1 MGSLQDFPPLPA
13 SQTAVITTA
22 EGRHVVARDRPV
34 PPVGPTS
41 VLVRV
46 RAVALNPTDHK
57 TPARVKTAGLTSGCD
72 FAGEVVAVGAHANDE
87 PGNAAACGGIPRRW
101 APGDRVFG
109 VVYGSNPGAPGW
121 GAFAEYVEADPVML
135 CHVPDD
141 WDWETA
147 ASVGGSVHGSV
158 ALCLFGEGKMGLD
171 LGSKQDLLK
180 VVLVYGGSTA
190 CGTMALQMLRLAGY
204 IPIATCSPRNAS
216 LVTAYGAEATFDYHL
231 ETCAD
236 DIKQYTKSA
245 LWFALDCIGTAQS
258 AALCYA
264 ALGRAGG
271 RYVALEK
278 YPDSVAAL
286 RKVVKPSWVM
296 GPVMFGR
303 ELQLGEG
310 YSQPA
315 DPSARAFARIWYPL
329 AETLMGS
336 GALKQH
342 PMKVVAPDGR
352 EGWAEAVIRGLG
364 DLRDGNVSAKKLAV
378 TVAA

>member
-1 MGSLQDFPPLPA
+1 MGSLQDFLPLPA

-22 EGRHVVARDRPV
+22 EGRHAVARDRPV

-87 PGNAAACGGIPRRW
+87 PSDAAACGGIPRRW

-135 CHVPDD
+135 CHVPED

-171 LGSKQDLLK
+171 LGRLKAPRGGHAQLSKQDLLK

-190 CGTMALQMLRLAGY
+190 CGIMALQMLRLAGY
-204 IPIATCSPRNAS
+204 IPIATCSPQNAG
-216 LVTAYGAEATFDYHL
+216 LVTAYGAAATFDYHL

-264 ALGRAGG
+264 ALGRAGD
-271 RYVALEK
+271 RYVVLEK

-286 RKVVKPSWVM
+286 RKVVKPSWAM

-315 DPSARAFARIWYPL
+315 DPSAQ
-329 AETLMGS
+329 TLMGS
-336 GALKQH
+336 GALKHH

-352 EGWAEAVIRGLG
+352 EGWPEAVIRGLG
-364 DLRDGNVSAKKLAV
+364 DLRDGNVSA
-378 TVAA
+378 

>member
-1 MGSLQDFPPLPA
+1 
-13 SQTAVITTA
+13 
-22 EGRHVVARDRPV
+22 
-34 PPVGPTS
+34 
-41 VLVRV
+41 
-46 RAVALNPTDHK
+46 
-57 TPARVKTAGLTSGCD
+57 
-72 FAGEVVAVGAHANDE
+72 
-87 PGNAAACGGIPRRW
+87 
-101 APGDRVFG
+101 
-109 VVYGSNPGAPGW
+109 
-121 GAFAEYVEADPVML
+121 
-135 CHVPDD
+135 
-141 WDWETA
+141 
-147 ASVGGSVHGSV
+147 
-158 ALCLFGEGKMGLD
+158 
-171 LGSKQDLLK
+171 
-180 VVLVYGGSTA
+180 
-190 CGTMALQMLRLAGY
+190 
-204 IPIATCSPRNAS
+204 
-216 LVTAYGAEATFDYHL
+216 VTAYGAAATFDYHL

-315 DPSARAFARIWYPL
+315 DPSARAFARVWYPL

-378 TVAA
+378 TVTA